1 MKQTPVP
8 SFVVLQR
15 ILFSC
20 LRCGKLVE
28 MKQGGIHHVSSG
40 EYCEH
45 CNARYD
51 ALWHDPIEQSEVMLV
66 EEG

>member
-8 SFVVLQR
+8 SFIVLPR
-15 ILFSC
+15 ILFHC
-20 LRCGKLVE
+20 LCCGRPVE
-28 MKQGGIHHVSSG
+28 MKQRGIHHVSSG
-40 EYCEH
+40 DRCEH